1 MFELT
6 VTDDQGASDRDTV
19 SVQVKP
25 DPIEMNLLELTLNIP
40 IWVFSQSQLDSLVQ
54 KMTLLLKGDVKVN
67 VTEVRGEIDSR
78 NTQIIFFL
86 SEDVS
91 NKALSFKHVVVQ
103 KIPHTHPS
111 QYTFHYLVLFLS

>member
-6 VTDDQGASDRDTV
+6 VTDDQGATDRDTV

-25 DPIEMNLLELTLNIP
+25 DPLEMKLLEMTLNTP

-54 KMTLLLKGDVKVN
+54 KMTLLLKTNVNVN

-91 NKALSFKHVVVQ
+91 MNCLSNKQGTAHSS
-103 KIPHTHPS
+103 II
-111 QYTFHYLVLFLS
+111 